1 MPENV
6 SGKAVVLSTF
16 LRCFLRR
23 MFTVLS
29 AIRGCDVINCLAY
42 SASILLEDFIHEYCH
57 EIHRESCR

>member
-29 AIRGCDVINCLAY
+29 AKRGFDVINCLA
-42 SASILLEDFIHEYCH
+42 
-57 EIHRESCR
+57 